1 MVWLDEP
8 LRAELV
14 AMCDDDQAAV
24 SAVYSTAEDYR
35 QAFESS
41 QANTSQAP
49 WPFVLFE
56 WAAADQA
63 PPEVRRAV
71 QVVRRN
77 TARLKAVV
85 VDHGWPGRSL
95 VGEDGA
101 HAAWLILQHAGRGS
115 PLSERRTITCSVG
128 LAYGCWSR
136 LSARARP
143 IRVIWRTSSTA
154 SGRAL
159 VNRRSM
165 QSCPQL
171 TPLWTAS
178 RSSRARWTSPKSTG
192 AAPKLASHRSAV
204 TWTAEPETV
213 GWGRL
218 GRSGGTLARIGS
230 LRRGGGQGRESEL
243 VRPAERQTSGMS
255 RCTG

>member
-101 HAAWLILQHAGRGS
+101 HAAWLILQHAGSGVS
-115 PLSERRTITCSVG
+115 TIGTPDNHVF
-128 LAYGCWSR
+128 
-136 LSARARP
+136 
-143 IRVIWRTSSTA
+143 
-154 SGRAL
+154 
-159 VNRRSM
+159 RRSCVRLLE
-165 QSCPQL
+165 QAVREGEAHPRHLAHIVDGIRAGAGEPPEYAVLSSAYAIVDGEPVFTCAVDIAQVDGGIR
-171 TPLWTAS
+171 
-178 RSSRARWTSPKSTG
+178 RS
-192 AAPKLASHRSAV
+192 V
-204 TWTAEPETV
+204 
-213 GWGRL
+213 
-218 GRSGGTLARIGS
+218 
-230 LRRGGGQGRESEL
+230 
-243 VRPAERQTSGMS
+243 
-255 RCTG
+255 